1 MQKILYNILKIV
13 IFVLLICI
21 NIQYPMTLKSKI
33 ERFELIRKIISTE
46 VISNQDDLQSRLL
59 SQGMEVT
66 QATLSR
72 DLKTLQVIKVSD
84 AKLGYFYK
92 LPSYDL
98 PHQEGDEAISARMNF
113 LADGVLGIEF
123 SGNLGVIRTLPG
135 FASSTALAVDESGC
149 REVLGTIAGD
159 DTILVVI
166 RDGFGRNDVI
176 RALVTLMPKL
186 ENKLHV
192 G

>member
-1 MQKILYNILKIV
+1 
-13 IFVLLICI
+13 
-21 NIQYPMTLKSKI
+21 MTLKSKV
-33 ERFELIRKIISTE
+33 ERFELIRKIISSE

-59 SQGMEVT
+59 SMGMEVT

-72 DLKTLQVIKVSD
+72 DLKTLHVIKVSD
-84 AKLGYFYK
+84 AKLGYVYR
-92 LPSYDL
+92 LPSGDI
-98 PHQEGDEAISARMNF
+98 QDAGEGEAGLMRMNF

-135 FASSTALAVDESGC
+135 FASSTALAIDESGC

-166 RDGFGRNDVI
+166 RDGYGRNDVI
-176 RALVTLMPKL
+176 SALVALMPKL

>member
-1 MQKILYNILKIV
+1 MV
-13 IFVLLICI
+13 IFVFLFCI
-21 NIQYPMTLKSKI
+21 NIQFIMTLKSKV

-46 VISNQDDLQSRLL
+46 VVSNQDDLQSRLL
-59 SQGMEVT
+59 SMGMEGT

-84 AKLGYFYK
+84 AKIGYAYR
-92 LPSYDL
+92 LPSGDML
-98 PHQEGDEAISARMNF
+98 HAEEGEAGLMRMNF

-135 FASSTALAVDESGC
+135 FASSTALAIDESGC

-166 RDGFGRNDVI
+166 RDGYGRNDVI
-176 RALVTLMPKL
+176 SALIALMPRL

>member
-1 MQKILYNILKIV
+1 
-13 IFVLLICI
+13 
-21 NIQYPMTLKSKI
+21 MTLKSKI

-59 SQGMEVT
+59 SMGMEVT

-84 AKLGYFYK
+84 AKRGYVYK

-98 PHQEGDEAISARMNF
+98 LHPEEEEASSARMNF

-176 RALVTLMPKL
+176 RALVALMPKL